1 MGTVLGFFV
10 LAAIAYVIHKRTG
23 LSLTKFV
30 EKKYAQHHAKSQK

>member
-1 MGTVLGFFV
+1 MGTIIGFFV

-30 EKKYAQHHAKSQK
+30 EKKYADHQAKAKK